1 MTTLDS
7 FLKCLPHDIHLISG
21 HQKTSSSL
29 HLSYSEED
37 FLKLLKYF
45 PEDQI
50 VFRFLE
56 KTPKDEFLVHLA
68 FLKGDFSLQITIEVK
83 NWTRE
88 FGIKLRTIFPAAE
101 VHLDDLN
108 H

>member
-1 MTTLDS
+1 MTTLDI
-7 FLKCLPHDIHLISG
+7 FLKSLPNDIHLIYG

-37 FLKLLKYF
+37 FLKLVKFY

-50 VFRFLE
+50 IFRFLE

-68 FLKGDFSLQITIEVK
+68 FLKGDFSLQITIEVR
-83 NWTRE
+83 NRSRE
-88 FGIKLRTIFPAAE
+88 FGIKLRTIFPSAE
-101 VHLDDLN
+101 VYLHDLN

>member
-7 FLKCLPHDIHLISG
+7 FLKSLPRDIHLISG

-29 HLSYSEED
+29 HLIYSEED
-37 FLKLLKYF
+37 FLKLLNWF
-45 PEDQI
+45 PEDQF

-68 FLKGDFSLQITIEVK
+68 FLERDFSLQITVEVK
-83 NWTRE
+83 NRSRE
-88 FGIKLRTIFPAAE
+88 FGVKFRTIFSSAE
-101 VHLDDLN
+101 VYLEDLD

>member
-1 MTTLDS
+1 MTTLDL
-7 FLKCLPHDIHLISG
+7 FLKSLPHDIHVISG

-29 HLSYSEED
+29 HLRYSEEY

-68 FLKGDFSLQITIEVK
+68 FLKRDFALQITIEVK
-83 NWTRE
+83 NRSRE
-88 FGIKLRTIFPAAE
+88 FGITICRIFPSAE
-101 VHLDDLN
+101 VYLHDLN

>member
-7 FLKCLPHDIHLISG
+7 FLKSLPHDIHLISG

-29 HLSYSEED
+29 YLIYSEED
-37 FLKLLKYF
+37 FLKLLNWF
-45 PEDQI
+45 PEDQF

-68 FLKGDFSLQITIEVK
+68 FLKRDYSLQITFEVK
-83 NWTRE
+83 NRSRE
-88 FGIKLRTIFPAAE
+88 FGVKFRTIFSSAE
-101 VHLDDLN
+101 AYLEDLD